1 MQRKTSIA
9 VIVIIVITASIV
21 SILAAMGVAGYTVF
35 SSYERSQLREL
46 NGVLAEQ
53 ANSAL
58 AIPLWNFDQSQI
70 EHAAESIMQVHSVYA
85 VVVRKAGSRD
95 IGLALTRDPE
105 WKIIRTDKEITS
117 GRFLKQERNIEYLKE
132 TIGTVQVFVTPQFM
146 EERLAKIRIAIV
158 CVIAVVAT
166 ILTFI
171 LYLLLWKIVL
181 KPVKLLEQYARGAV
195 DGSHIRSISF
205 LGELDSLRSS
215 VFDMVTQLETRYSEL
230 QQYRDHLEVM
240 IEERT
245 SELLLARDA
254 ADAANQAKSIF
265 LANMSHEIR
274 TPMNAVLGFAQ
285 LLERDSSLSLT
296 AHNKVATI
304 MKSGEHLLSIIND
317 ILEMSRIEAGR
328 VEARAESVDLH
339 ELLDDLAVMFRM
351 RSEAK
356 GLHFSLEATPDLPR
370 YIVVDLG
377 KLRQILINLL
387 GNAVKY
393 TKAGAITMRAFSSGI
408 DRVTIEVEDSGIGIT
423 PAELEKLFRPFERTK
438 SGEQA
443 AGGTGL
449 GLAISREYAHMIAG
463 EISVTSEADKGSCFS
478 FNFCAPMTTVLPPSA
493 KTPHR
498 VTGLAPG
505 QGEIRILVADDLS
518 INRDLLREILAPL
531 GFSVEEAEDGEE
543 TIRKVN
549 SWKPR
554 IVLMDL
560 VMPVM
565 SGGAATEIL
574 RQTYTKESL
583 AIIGI
588 TASAFGEEKQKFLDA
603 GLNAYITKPFRE
615 QDLYDV
621 LAEQAGVVFEL
632 EENAPPPASPQ
643 TDAVP
648 ALANMSAEWRE
659 EFRQALARKNITRIR
674 KLGEEARATDPV
686 LAAWLL
692 ERAGQYDV
700 DGLKQLGA

>member
-1 MQRKTSIA
+1 
-9 VIVIIVITASIV
+9 
-21 SILAAMGVAGYTVF
+21 
-35 SSYERSQLREL
+35 
-46 NGVLAEQ
+46 
-53 ANSAL
+53 
-58 AIPLWNFDQSQI
+58 
-70 EHAAESIMQVHSVYA
+70 
-85 VVVRKAGSRD
+85 
-95 IGLALTRDPE
+95 
-105 WKIIRTDKEITS
+105 
-117 GRFLKQERNIEYLKE
+117 
-132 TIGTVQVFVTPQFM
+132 
-146 EERLAKIRIAIV
+146 
-158 CVIAVVAT
+158 
-166 ILTFI
+166 
-171 LYLLLWKIVL
+171 
-181 KPVKLLEQYARGAV
+181 
-195 DGSHIRSISF
+195 
-205 LGELDSLRSS
+205 
-215 VFDMVTQLETRYSEL
+215 
-230 QQYRDHLEVM
+230 
-240 IEERT
+240 
-245 SELLLARDA
+245 
-254 ADAANQAKSIF
+254 
-265 LANMSHEIR
+265 
-274 TPMNAVLGFAQ
+274 
-285 LLERDSSLSLT
+285 
-296 AHNKVATI
+296 
-304 MKSGEHLLSIIND
+304 
-317 ILEMSRIEAGR
+317 
-328 VEARAESVDLH
+328 
-339 ELLDDLAVMFRM
+339 
-351 RSEAK
+351 
-356 GLHFSLEATPDLPR
+356 LEATPDLPR

-659 EFRQALARKNITRIR
+659 DFRQALARKNITRIR